1 MKQQIE
7 LSDNDLDTI
16 KVALR
21 KCIKINEMA
30 MSELSKSQTKEDKV
44 NHEYSS
50 PQNEVMQELHDR
62 IEKMELSK

>member
-1 MKQQIE
+1 
-7 LSDNDLDTI
+7 
-16 KVALR
+16 
-21 KCIKINEMA
+21 MA

-62 IEKMELSK
+62 IEKMKLSK